1 MTKFLLFITFPMIAA
16 NLIAQSECF
25 NDCSKRMITEQMI
38 LMDKKVSS
46 VDSLLSV
53 NRRIIENLKGC
64 QFPKTFLN
72 KLDGGNINID
82 AFQGKLVFIHFWF
95 SSCAPCVAEIPS
107 INKLINEYDNTKVV
121 FLAISNDDRKRIVSF
136 LNTMEFKTIQTYID
150 QSSMEKYF
158 CIIDGYPM
166 NMLLNKEG
174 KVIDAWTGGSI
185 DATDQND
192 FYNKIKT
199 LLDANL

>member
-1 MTKFLLFITFPMIAA
+1 
-16 NLIAQSECF
+16 
-25 NDCSKRMITEQMI
+25 MITEQMI

-72 KLDGGNINID
+72 KLDSGSINID

-107 INKLINEYDNTKVV
+107 MNKLITEYDTAKVA
-121 FLAISNDDRKRIVSF
+121 FLAISNDDRKRMVSF
-136 LNTMEFKTIQTYID
+136 LNSMKFKAIQTYID
-150 QSSMEKYF
+150 QPSMEKYF

-185 DATDQND
+185 DATNQND
-192 FYNKIKT
+192 FYNRIKK
-199 LLDANL
+199 LLNTNL